1 MRRLHAPTEL
11 RAGVE
16 REEHELRIAVAELG
30 TATRRSVDPKHWIQ
44 ESPFVCVAGAL
55 ALGLWL
61 GGRPH
66 ATH

>member
-1 MRRLHAPTEL
+1 MKQLHALPAL

-16 REEHELRIAVAELG
+16 RQRHELRVAVAELG
-30 TATRRSVDPKHWIQ
+30 TATRASVDPKHWIQ
-44 ESPFVCVAGAL
+44 QSPFVCVVGAL

-66 ATH
+66 AAR